1 LFVFKIRLALVMVS
15 VHSSKTLTKTE
26 TGTRDWGI
34 PVIGLT
40 MLLFERIWILGRWI
54 WKAVECFKWGLMGHH
69 SRNMEDFVAGSDLN
83 CVDMVQ
89 EISKENNFRMWH
101 KDCFCGILV
110 KNVAT
115 FCPCLKRLPEAKAK
129 RLRLIALK
137 KEVSKKLSNDVV
149 LWLSLTKRS
158 LNKHSKLR
166 KAKYKIYGSS
176 IKGIPGSEMEQNL
189 VF

>member
-1 LFVFKIRLALVMVS
+1 MD
-15 VHSSKTLTKTE
+15 H
-26 TGTRDWGI
+26 
-34 PVIGLT
+34 P
-40 MLLFERIWILGRWI
+40 
-54 WKAVECFKWGLMGHH
+54 
-69 SRNMEDFVAGSDLN
+69 SRNMKGFVAGSDLN
-83 CVDMVQ
+83 CVDLVQ
-89 EISKENNFRMWH
+89 DISKEKNFRMWH

-115 FCPCLKRLPEAKAK
+115 FCPCLKSLPEAKVK
-129 RLRLIALK
+129 RLRLIALT
-137 KEVSKKLSNDVV
+137 KEVSKKPSRDFV

-176 IKGIPGSEMEQNL
+176 IKGIPGSEMEQNP